1 MAPPRKKKK
10 MSKKDRKKMMEE
22 RSKKALETRGLG
34 VSGRRKFALGANWR
48 EEEYKSGDRTRVRFV
63 SPGKT
68 KYNTQKAAGKALV
81 SRNLSKCFYEKS
93 TTSEEGNTASDSDYN
108 MDSCNEKEKKNMP
121 CGSEQSQTETTGLE
135 VERRLFVCESTQL
148 MDLIHQINS
157 SSKCSTPDCNG
168 K

>member
-1 MAPPRKKKK
+1 MAPLRKKKK
-10 MSKKDRKKMMEE
+10 LSKKAKKKLMEE
-22 RSKKALETRGLG
+22 RSKKAMEKRGLG
-34 VSGRRKFALGANWR
+34 ISGRRKFALAANWR
-48 EEEYKSGDRTRVRFV
+48 EEEYKSGDQTRVRFI

-68 KYNTQKAAGKALV
+68 KYKTQKSAGEALV
-81 SRNLSKCFYEKS
+81 KRNLSNCFREKS
-93 TTSEEGNTASDSDYN
+93 TTSEDGNTEDYSDYIG
-108 MDSCNEKEKKNMP
+108 DSCNEKEKKNLP
-121 CGSEQSQTETTGLE
+121 CGSEQSETKGVE